1 MLTNA
6 VIFEPLWNM
15 YSQST
20 KYYFKSILG
29 ILLLIL
35 ISNYA
40 AQIQSTDKQPA
51 KKRSIDLGS
60 LILFQTESDVFCEAL
75 GDGGV

>member
-15 YSQST
+15 HSQCT
-20 KYYFKSILG
+20 KQYFKSILG
-29 ILLLIL
+29 VLLLIL

-40 AQIQSTDKQPA
+40 AQIQSTDKQSA
-51 KKRSIDLGS
+51 KKRTIDLGS
-60 LILFQTESDVFCEAL
+60 LILFQTEPDVFCKAL